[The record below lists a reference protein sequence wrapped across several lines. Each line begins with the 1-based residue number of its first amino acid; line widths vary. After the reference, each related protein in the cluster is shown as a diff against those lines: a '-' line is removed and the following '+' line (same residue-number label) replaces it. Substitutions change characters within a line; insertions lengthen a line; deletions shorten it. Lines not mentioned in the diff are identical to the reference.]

1 MPRIFY
7 DDVIVEDLDFT
18 YRELIREDKF
28 DKVPINYLLD
38 ELSRLQEKK
47 ERIKVRVN
55 EELDRITEKIKV
67 IDNYIKNKK

>member
-1 MPRIFY
+1 MPRVFY

>member
-1 MPRIFY
+1 MPRVFY

-28 DKVPINYLLD
+28 DKVPINILLE